1 MDVEAL
7 SNIMAMVVT
16 MGMNLVSYGFLS
28 NYFAAP
34 DRRRST
40 RNNPVET
47 PAVASTP
54 ITPAAPVDSRSLS
67 TPFTP

>member
-16 MGMNLVSYGFLS
+16 MRMNLVSYWVIGI
-28 NYFAAP
+28 YFSAP
-34 DRRRST
+34 ERRRRT